1 GGGLGRFIVDGFALQ
16 DDGMLV
22 GGAILVALLAV
33 AVERGFSLLERRAI
47 SPGLSGRPREEL
59 VVGPLPTAWPPVG
72 A

>member
-1 GGGLGRFIVDGFALQ
+1 
-16 DDGMLV
+16 MLV
-22 GGAILVALLAV
+22 GGAILVALLAL

-59 VVGPLPTAWPPVG
+59 VVGPLPTAWPPTG